1 MAQTPFSPT
10 PTTYFGQLGAEA
22 IDSTGTFRR
31 FWLGKAGSM
40 IQLPSP
46 AIGYTVESDS
56 GEVEHK
62 LISGGTAVTRH
73 GTPKRRYTM
82 QWGRLG
88 NRDFQIVRGFYRR
101 AYGPGPYLL
110 VTPEDGNRLSGSA
123 SLMGGTNGDISAWS
137 ANAAPGTLSA
147 ASGVASGIY
156 PSGVI
161 AWAGSTTGSQA
172 SLVLDMGSATTPGT
186 ATPLLPAE
194 PLTFS
199 VYAATATGT
208 ATIQIYLQTRDAT
221 GAFANQLGS
230 AGLTVTTTPTRLSF
244 STIPGA
250 LGLSMWVVPI
260 FVQLTATAPTIY
272 FSAPQLE
279 YEPAPTPWQIGRNV
293 PRVVIPSAMSRTV
306 DPRMFSNTSLI
317 FAEV

>member
-31 FWLGKAGSM
+31 FWLGKAGAM

-73 GTPKRRYTM
+73 GTPKRRYTL

-123 SLMGGTNGDISAWS
+123 SLMGGTNGDISAWGT
-137 ANAAPGTLSA
+137 NGGTLSVA
-147 ASGVASGIY
+147 TGVTAGIY
-156 PSGVI
+156 PSGVM
-161 AWAGSTTGSQA
+161 AWAGATTGSQTYIN
-172 SLVLDMGSATTPGT
+172 LDAGSPTTPGT

-199 VYAATATGT
+199 LYAATATGT
-208 ATIQIYLQTRDAT
+208 AQFQIYLQTRDAT
-221 GAFANQLGS
+221 GIGIAQLGS
-230 AGLTVTTTPTRLSF
+230 AALTLTTTPTRFSF
-244 STIPGA
+244 TTAVGA
-250 LGLSMWVVPI
+250 LGTSVWVVPI
-260 FVQLTATAPTIY
+260 MVALTASSPTIY